1 MKKIIALV
9 FVILF
14 IVLFTQDIYL
24 GVGKYK
30 RWYDSGAGSLLP
42 DPEDVLGKN
51 LAYDITGSINSSET
65 FYNNIYLVTISDFN
79 KYVDAL
85 VTCGFRH
92 NFSRSDDSFFADHM
106 NLIRPRQVWATYAKG
121 KHRIMVTIACG

>member
-42 DPEDVLGKN
+42 DPEDVLGKK
-51 LAYDITGSINSSET
+51 LVYDTTGYENASET
-65 FYNNIYLVTISDFN
+65 FYNHIYFVSINDFN

-85 VTCGFRH
+85 IRCGFRLDFH
-92 NFSRSDDSFFADHM
+92 RSYDDFLAGHINF
-106 NLIRPRQVWATYAKG
+106 IRPRQVWTTYTEDKQ
-121 KHRIMVTIACG
+121 RISVMIDYN